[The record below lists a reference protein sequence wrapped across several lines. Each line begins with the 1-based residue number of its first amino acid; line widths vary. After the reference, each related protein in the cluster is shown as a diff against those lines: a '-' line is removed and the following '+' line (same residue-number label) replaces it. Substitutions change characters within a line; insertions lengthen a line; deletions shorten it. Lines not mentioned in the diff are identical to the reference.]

1 MSCIATFYILP
12 EAIREGFKLA
22 KENEKR
28 TVTSK
33 RMLFFTKTEEVGDQY
48 LWEFLDE
55 QNEPKFEFQY
65 SGFLLVD
72 YLEVYLNVFGEY
84 FQSVDDYFSTISSG
98 RARDLIAHLEGNP
111 IDHEKISA
119 FLTEDQGLPEVE
131 HSKTIEAYSRVHDD
145 FIDALKKVATDHFG
159 ILHLSF

>member
-12 EAIREGFKLA
+12 EALREGFKLA

-48 LWEFLDE
+48 LWEFLDK

-84 FQSVDDYFSTISSG
+84 FHPVDDYFSTIKSE
-98 RARDLIAHLEGNP
+98 RARDLLGQLKQTP
-111 IDHEKISA
+111 IDQEKISA
-119 FLTEDQGLPEVE
+119 FLTEDQGLPKSE
-131 HSKTIEAYSRVHDD
+131 HSETIEAYSKVHDD
-145 FIDALKKVATDHFG
+145 FIKALEKVAANHFG